1 MVTQRKRLS
10 KTGTTEAY
18 IVGTHNGLRSRA
30 EDNPNKIAPSRGRKQ
45 QHKEDHAMRITQPS
59 TTGPIVTPKRGLTRK
74 DQKPDP
80 VATGQAG
87 KQKVSNTAD
96 QKKAKPR
103 SYTS

>member
-1 MVTQRKRLS
+1 
-10 KTGTTEAY
+10 
-18 IVGTHNGLRSRA
+18 
-30 EDNPNKIAPSRGRKQ
+30 
-45 QHKEDHAMRITQPS
+45 MRITQPS

-87 KQKVSNTAD
+87 KQKVSNTAN

-103 SYTS
+103 SYTSQQAGFRPRSGPETGPTEQSTNLIVGKDKEKGRTT